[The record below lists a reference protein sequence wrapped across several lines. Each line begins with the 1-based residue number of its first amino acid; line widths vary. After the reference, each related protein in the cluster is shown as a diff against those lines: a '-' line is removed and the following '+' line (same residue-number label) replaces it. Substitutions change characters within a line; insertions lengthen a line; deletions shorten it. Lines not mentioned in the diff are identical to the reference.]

1 MEAENDKYIFAI
13 GDSANAINPVTGK
26 PVPAAAQFAL
36 QQGRLAAENIF
47 AEITGRPKKK
57 YYPKVLGEVV
67 SLGKHLAI
75 GWLALPFFKKVT
87 FVGFLG
93 RLLKTAIRE
102 KHIILLRKESRN
114 WITY

>member
-1 MEAENDKYIFAI
+1 
-13 GDSANAINPVTGK
+13 
-26 PVPAAAQFAL
+26 L
-36 QQGRLAAENIF
+36 
-47 AEITGRPKKK
+47 KKK

-67 SLGKHLAI
+67 SLGKHRVI
-75 GWLALPFFKKVT
+75 GWLALPFLKKVT